1 MTCKLKMTFIL
12 LKSNAQTCPP
22 ASFLQVET
30 CVLEPSPPHTSVCR
44 CTFYS
49 GTKGLPGSS
58 SAVRS
63 GLSSAVNHCLNL
75 SGTCRRN
82 NCKPTEDILGSCKR
96 RWKCC
101 RQWWIMLPIPT
112 PVVYSEYQDPLKN
125 KIK

>member
-1 MTCKLKMTFIL
+1 MLMPLPFTWCSSTRLHVLLSTLLLMTL
-12 LKSNAQTCPP
+12 L
-22 ASFLQVET
+22 
-30 CVLEPSPPHTSVCR
+30 SP
-44 CTFYS
+44 
-49 GTKGLPGSS
+49 
-58 SAVRS
+58 VRS